1 MSFED
6 LERRT
11 AEQERSLLET
21 ALKIGRLAQAI
32 GYPSEDIENACH
44 VLGLDDAQTR
54 NVMLRL
60 NARWN

>member
-11 AEQERSLLET
+11 AAQELGLLET
-21 ALKIGRLAQAI
+21 ALKIGRMGEAMGYSQKEIEDACGMI
-32 GYPSEDIENACH
+32 GLNE
-44 VLGLDDAQTR
+44 VQTR
-54 NVMLRL
+54 NVMRRL